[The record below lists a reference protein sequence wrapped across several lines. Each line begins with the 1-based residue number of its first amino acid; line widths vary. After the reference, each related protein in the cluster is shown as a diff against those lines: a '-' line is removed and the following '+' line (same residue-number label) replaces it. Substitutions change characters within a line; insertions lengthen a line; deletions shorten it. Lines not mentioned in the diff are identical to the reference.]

1 MSVARRDLKEA
12 GGESRPRQTGTGYK
26 AKDRGV
32 SRHRTVKPESYP
44 DAAGVNP
51 AGGDCGKETGLTL
64 GGLWACPVD
73 PDYSVSDDDGWA
85 RRSQQT
91 P

>member
-12 GGESRPRQTGTGYK
+12 GGESRPRRTGTGWK
-26 AKDRGV
+26 ADDRGV
-32 SRHRTVKPESYP
+32 SRHDTVKPESYP
-44 DAAGVNP
+44 DAAWVNP
-51 AGGDCGKETGLTL
+51 AGTAGKRRGLPWEAS
-64 GGLWACPVD
+64 GACPIN